1 VLYCGTT
8 NGAFIFSVRSLDPHL
23 RTIIIRGDKL
33 PATMFALETFESF
46 AHRYGINYVVLEHTE
61 LSQWEGPMPWDE
73 LRVMPSASMVLERDV
88 LMTSSETNLNG
99 ELRIYR
105 FTNPARNPEDSLR
118 LVIPKIG
125 GAFDARF

>member
-1 VLYCGTT
+1 M
-8 NGAFIFSVRSLDPHL
+8 RSLDPHL